1 MNERIKEL
9 RTVLKMN
16 QTDFGSRIG
25 VKQGTVAGYESGMR
39 TPLDPVVL
47 AICREFN
54 VNEEWLRIG
63 KGSMFNKKKYSDLA
77 YEHFGY
83 IMENANTQKKAVL
96 SALVEMMYQFPDD
109 KWDYVFD
116 QFQKCLDEAHAMK
129 DEDNEKDGEEN

>member
-1 MNERIKEL
+1 MNDRIREL

-25 VKQGTVAGYESGMR
+25 VKQGSVAGYESGAR
-39 TPLDPVVL
+39 TPLDSVVL

-54 VNEEWLRIG
+54 VNEEWLRTG

-83 IMENANTQKKAVL
+83 IMENASTQKKAVL

-109 KWDYVFD
+109 KWDYVFN
-116 QFQKCLDEAHAMK
+116 QFEKCLEEANAGK
-129 DEDNEKDGEEN
+129 EEKEEEEN